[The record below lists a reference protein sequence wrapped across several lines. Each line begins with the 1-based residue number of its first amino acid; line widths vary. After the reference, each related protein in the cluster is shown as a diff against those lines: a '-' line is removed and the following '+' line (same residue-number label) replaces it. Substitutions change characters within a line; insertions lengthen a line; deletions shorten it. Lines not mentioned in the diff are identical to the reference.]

1 MSARSH
7 GDDLSLTGSQI
18 STRSSLKKSSSARQL
33 NRPSSASS
41 VKTQLGD
48 GAKSESV
55 KRNTFQGQGNISQ
68 RSDLSSVSKKS
79 TGKGKSPGEDFLALF
94 ESSIQPKIKAP
105 AAKSKKPG
113 PNAVKVL
120 WQQPP
125 KKSPSDI
132 GMNGDGNISPSPV
145 QNVFQRHTYRSTDD
159 ESDEDILSSS
169 YSKIQALQQLQA
181 QKQKP
186 PSPGDILG
194 NLDALV
200 RIKSPTGN
208 KDISD
213 DVTGIHKQ
221 NVPSSKSSS
230 VTRASKG
237 ANNSVPSSSGIAN
250 NMVVKGKSP
259 RTSFT
264 SIENSYQNIKHK
276 MPVNQV
282 KERHINSGASNT
294 QTSVGRNIAEDYIQ
308 TLNSAATKI
317 QRYYRKYRQKNV
329 SATGDSARQ
338 KAGAAAL
345 KRLMQQK
352 RQEVRDSHNKL
363 DLSLLSEEDSEKKKI
378 EDRKKTREEKARQ
391 ARLQA
396 IQDLHKKR
404 EEKREEIKRK
414 AEEEVSYLQA
424 SGKITKTPY
433 KTNLGKKKP
442 DKTKKETNKEKDDSA
457 SEPASSSR
465 SLPQSSQSAIS
476 SARTVSTLRGDQTDS
491 ELESASNVQQVD
503 TNGLDSNREPI
514 PGSEAGTKSTLNDL
528 LETLKKLEEE
538 EHLEP
543 SKPERKNAWLDEID
557 KELDNSN
564 RLTEDRLRELGQ
576 SKDGPSHKESY
587 LSDDKLRSI
596 MSFLDEVQ
604 VSDRISAVEQELNK
618 VSQDFEIPPPLV
630 PSADELADLE
640 NAQAAAN
647 EVTSTVLSQR
657 LDLEEKKR
665 TITMLQKALSQQRE
679 LTIRHARETEKEM
692 KKRLDV
698 QKDEYEETIKR
709 HLSFI
714 DQLIDDKKNL
724 SEKCEMLV
732 KELKT
737 VDKKYQDKIKTIEEK
752 HAIDVQKIKDMHEAA
767 EKLRRERWIQ
777 DKTKKIKEMTVQ
789 GLEPEIQRLIAKHK
803 NEIKKI
809 KQIHE
814 AEILESDERAA
825 QRYVRM
831 TEELRDQLAKE
842 KEAACARERELA
854 KQRYEKELQN
864 EEEAYQQQ
872 RRRLYQ
878 EVQEEKERVSQ
889 QASRQRTELDKL
901 QRQLED
907 SHALALAAM
916 KSEFEKARE
925 EQENRHNTEIRELKE
940 RLAVEKASWEE
951 NYMKKQ
957 ETWMLQ
963 KERELKD
970 QVRRDRDK
978 EIEFVISRLEEDAT
992 ASREETE
999 KAADNKI
1006 RRIRE
1011 KYELEMKD
1019 LERSEQQALEKYNEM
1034 KARLTEVSGEN
1045 ECLVVKLNQKD
1056 QEIENLQELTDK
1068 MHRERDRVSDI
1079 IRQEFADRLVAT
1091 DEENKRVKNEMSEMK
1106 ARHRIE
1112 LDRCKEQI
1120 EDVRKQK
1127 DEEMEEVHKRVK
1139 QAIVKKEDVVTQL
1152 REQYSAAQKRAD
1164 HLEGLLQQQRKQ
1176 LLGKK

>member
-1 MSARSH
+1 M
-7 GDDLSLTGSQI
+7 SLTGSQI

-33 NRPSSASS
+33 NRPSSAAGS
-41 VKTQLGD
+41 KTSQGD
-48 GAKSESV
+48 GAKSSGV
-55 KRNTFQGQGNISQ
+55 KRNSFQGQGNISQ
-68 RSDLSSVSKKS
+68 RSDLSVSSKKG
-79 TGKGKSPGEDFLALF
+79 TPKGKSPGDDFLALF
-94 ESSIQPKIKAP
+94 ESSIQPKIKTP

-125 KKSPSDI
+125 KKSPSDS
-132 GMNGDGNISPSPV
+132 GMNGEGSVSPSPA
-145 QNVFQRHTYRSTDD
+145 QNVFQPRSYRSTDD

-169 YSKIQALQQLQA
+169 YSKIQALQQLHA
-181 QKQKP
+181 QKQKS
-186 PSPGDILG
+186 PSPNDILG

-200 RIKSPTGN
+200 RIKTPTGK
-208 KDISD
+208 KDFSD
-213 DVTGIHKQ
+213 DVTDLHNKK
-221 NVPSSKSSS
+221 VTSSKSDT
-230 VTRASKG
+230 VTRTAKG
-237 ANNSVPSSSGIAN
+237 ANNFVQSSTGIAN
-250 NMVVKGKSP
+250 NMVMKGKSP

-282 KERHINSGASNT
+282 NDRQINSGANNSHS
-294 QTSVGRNIAEDYIQ
+294 SVGRNIAEDYIQ

-317 QRYYRKYRQKNV
+317 QRWYRKHRQDSIPGSEN
-329 SATGDSARQ
+329 SARQ
-338 KAGAAAL
+338 RAGAAAL

-352 RQEVRDSHNKL
+352 RQEVQESHNKL
-363 DLSLLSEEDSEKKKI
+363 DLSLLSEEDAAKMKAE
-378 EDRKKTREEKARQ
+378 ERKKTREEKARQ

-404 EEKREEIKRK
+404 EERRDEVKRK
-414 AEEEVSYLQA
+414 AEEEVAYLQA

-442 DKTKKETNKEKDDSA
+442 DRNKKVSNKEKDDA
-457 SEPASSSR
+457 VSEPPSTSR
-465 SLPQSSQSAIS
+465 SLPQSSQSAQS
-476 SARTVSTLRGDQTDS
+476 SARSVSTLKGDQTDS
-491 ELESASNVQQVD
+491 EFESVSNVQQ
-503 TNGLDSNREPI
+503 LDSRREPV

-528 LETLKKLEEE
+528 LETLKKLEED
-538 EHLEP
+538 EHLESP
-543 SKPERKNAWLDEID
+543 KPEKKNAWLDEID
-557 KELDNSN
+557 KELENSN
-564 RLTEDRLRELGQ
+564 QLTADRLQELGQ
-576 SKDGPSHKESY
+576 SREGRGQKENL

-604 VSDRISAVEQELNK
+604 VSDRLSAVDQELSK
-618 VSQDFEIPPPLV
+618 ASQDYEIPPPLV
-630 PSADELADLE
+630 PSVDELAELE
-640 NAQAAAN
+640 NAQATAN

-657 LDLEEKKR
+657 LELEEKRR
-665 TITMLQKALSQQRE
+665 TITMLQKALNQQRE
-679 LTIRHARETEKEM
+679 LTVRHARETEKEM

-737 VDKKYQDKIKTIEEK
+737 VDKKYQDKIKTMDEK

-878 EVQEEKERVSQ
+878 EVQEEKERVAQ

-925 EQENRHNTEIRELKE
+925 EQENRHNIEIRELKD

-978 EIEFVISRLEEDAT
+978 EIELVISRLEEDAT

-999 KAADNKI
+999 KAAEHKI

-1011 KYELEMKD
+1011 KYEMEMRD

-1045 ECLVVKLNQKD
+1045 ECLLVKLNQKD
-1056 QEIENLQELTDK
+1056 QEIDNLQELTDK

-1079 IRQEFADRLVAT
+1079 IRQEFADRLVTT

-1112 LDRCKEQI
+1112 LDRCKEQM

-1139 QAIVKKEDVVTQL
+1139 QAIVKKEEVVTQL
-1152 REQYSAAQKRAD
+1152 REQYNAAQKRAD